1 MRNLNLNHPQS
12 TLFRAAQEI
21 GRAVKTLYILDYIRD
36 PALRRRV
43 LIGLNKGESY
53 HALNRSLCIGY
64 QGLLRS
70 PSIQEQTN
78 QTSALRLLATA
89 VMLWNA
95 IHIDGVVTKLRAQG
109 HKITDHQ
116 LEHIY
121 PMMLEH
127 INIIGE
133 YRLPTD
139 ETIDQLAQKLRRK
152 T

>member
-1 MRNLNLNHPQS
+1 MEKCPAYWITRWRPTQP
-12 TLFRAAQEI
+12 EI